1 MKHMLDRLSGKAD
14 DKDENAHAEA
24 KMHVLHELRNM
35 AMGMMGDKVKDKMP
49 GHEMHEVDVQA
60 PDKESLQAGLG
71 LAQHLTGPHDS
82 MTGPKGPPNS
92 LNAQKDKG
100 YGESLD
106 SKLPNLKHNGSAMDH
121 EAGDV
126 EDQTSEGRSEP
137 SGDEGEPDQH
147 MLNPHRNQHADN
159 GRAGQDGPEADD
171 MYDDM
176 NHDELDEHIK
186 HLQGLK
192 QAKMMKR

>member
-1 MKHMLDRLSGKAD
+1 MKHMLDKLSGKPD
-14 DKDENAHAEA
+14 DEEGDQHAHA
-24 KMHVLHELRNM
+24 KMAVLHELRNM
-35 AMGMMGDKVKDKMP
+35 AMGMMGDKLKDKMP
-49 GHEMHEVDVQA
+49 MHEVDVQA
-60 PDKESLQAGLG
+60 PDRESLQAGLG
-71 LAQHLTGPHDS
+71 LAQHLTGPHDAD
-82 MTGPKGPPNS
+82 TGPTGPPHS
-92 LNAQKDKG
+92 LDGELDKG
-100 YGESLD
+100 YGETLD
-106 SKLPNLKHNGSAMDH
+106 SKLPHKGSNGSPMDH

-159 GRAGQDGPEADD
+159 GRGGDSGPEADD

-176 NHDELDEHIK
+176 NHDDLDEHIK

-192 QAKMMKR
+192 SAKMMKR

>member
-1 MKHMLDRLSGKAD
+1 MQHMLDRLSGKPEAGD
-14 DKDENAHAEA
+14 DEDAHAAA
-24 KMHVLHELRNM
+24 KMQVLHELRNM
-35 AMGMMGDKVKDKMP
+35 AMGMMGDKVKGKMP

-60 PDKESLQAGLG
+60 PDRESLQAGLG

-82 MTGPKGPPNS
+82 ATGPKGPPPS
-92 LNAQKDKG
+92 LDAQKTK
-100 YGESLD
+100 SD
-106 SKLPNLKHNGSAMDH
+106 SKLPHLGSNGSPMDH

-126 EDQTSEGRSEP
+126 EDQTEEGRSEP

-147 MLNPHRNQHADN
+147 LLNPHRNQHADN
-159 GRAGQDGPEADD
+159 GRAGDEGPDADD

-176 NHDELDEHIK
+176 NHDELDQHIEHLK
-186 HLQGLK
+186 KLK